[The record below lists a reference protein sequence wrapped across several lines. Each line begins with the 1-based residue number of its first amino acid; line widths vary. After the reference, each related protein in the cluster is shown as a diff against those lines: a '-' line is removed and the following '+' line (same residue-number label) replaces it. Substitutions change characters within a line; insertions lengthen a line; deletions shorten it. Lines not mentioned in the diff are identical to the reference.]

1 MNLILSAGTLL
12 SLNEERLKENVTEK
26 LINDVVLS
34 GAGFSLDRS
43 QHKNHGELVIQVEQ
57 R

>member
-12 SLNEERLKENVTEK
+12 SLSEERLKENVTEK

-34 GAGFSLDRS
+34 GAGFSLD
-43 QHKNHGELVIQVEQ
+43 L
-57 R
+57 